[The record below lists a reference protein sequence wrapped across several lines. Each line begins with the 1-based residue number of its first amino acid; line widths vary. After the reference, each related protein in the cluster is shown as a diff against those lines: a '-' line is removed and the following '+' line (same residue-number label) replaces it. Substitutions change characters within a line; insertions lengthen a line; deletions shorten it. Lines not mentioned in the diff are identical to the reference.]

1 MARKTLN
8 RKNMKSKNKRSR
20 SKRSRSVKNRSIRGG
35 GMYDVGSPCSPN
47 STVQNKNVAFPKFS
61 RQVKC
66 CNGKWVPYNGL
77 NAGC

>member
-8 RKNMKSKNKRSR
+8 RKNMKSR
-20 SKRSRSVKNRSIRGG
+20 SKRSRSIRGG

-47 STVQNKNVAFPKFS
+47 STVQNKNVAFTKFS

-66 CNGKWVPYNGL
+66 CNGKWAPYNGL
-77 NAGC
+77 NPGC